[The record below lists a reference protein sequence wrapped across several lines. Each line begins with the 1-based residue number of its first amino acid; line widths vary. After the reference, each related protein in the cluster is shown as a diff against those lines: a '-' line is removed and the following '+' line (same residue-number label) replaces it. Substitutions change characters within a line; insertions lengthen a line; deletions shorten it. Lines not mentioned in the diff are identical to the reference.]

1 MPSDLSLSG
10 LIFSISR
17 FDAEDGPGIRTTV
30 FLNGC
35 PLRCLWCHSPQ
46 SISREPQ
53 LAFYSNRCIGCGA
66 CVEAC
71 PQNARI
77 VSATERC
84 LLWEKCDDCG
94 KCAEA
99 CPSKALEMVGE
110 WLTVEQVMDVIKRDL
125 VYYRNSGGGVTFSG
139 GEPLAQPR
147 FLVPC
152 LKRCKEIGIH
162 TALDTSGFVKW
173 SILERMLPYIDLF
186 LYDVKHMDSG
196 KHEKFTGVGNELI
209 LQNLRSIS
217 QQGKRIWVR
226 IPLIPG
232 CNDSEGN
239 LHRVAE
245 FVEPLTSVEKVVLLP
260 YNIAASAKYQFI
272 GKKYGLEHLVPHS
285 NEEMAAFVEIF
296 LRLGVRAELSSK
308 PIGGV
313 QHR

>member
-30 FLNGC
+30 FLKGC

-196 KHEKFTGVGNELI
+196 KHKQLTETGNELI
-209 LQNLRSIS
+209 LENLRRIS
-217 QQGKRIWVR
+217 QQRKPIWVR

-232 CNDSEGN
+232 CNDSEEN
-239 LHRVAE
+239 LRRIAE
-245 FVEPLTSVEKVVLLP
+245 FVRPLKSVEKVSLLP
-260 YNIAASAKYQFI
+260 YNTAAGAKYQSI
-272 GKKYGLEHLVPHS
+272 GINYELEQALPYPK
-285 NEEMAAFVEIF
+285 ERLTTFVEF
-296 LRLGVRAELSSK
+296 FSRLGVRAVLS
-308 PIGGV
+308 G
-313 QHR
+313 